1 MSIQDMDETT
11 TIAIEQEEYQN
22 RLMRLRKRRHIQ
34 RDENLFD
41 LKCQFE
47 KNIIDLEN
55 YCSQLRHI
63 SYSYLKTL
71 DKWQ

>member
-1 MSIQDMDETT
+1 MSIQELDETT

-22 RLMRLRKRRHIQ
+22 RLIRPRQRRHIQ

-47 KNIIDLEN
+47 KNVIDIEN

-71 DKWQ
+71 DK

>member
-1 MSIQDMDETT
+1 MSIQELYETT

-22 RLMRLRKRRHIQ
+22 RLIRRRQRRYIH

-47 KNIIDLEN
+47 KNVIDIEN

-71 DKWQ
+71 DK

>member
-1 MSIQDMDETT
+1 MSVQDLDETT
-11 TIAIEQEEYQN
+11 TIAVEQEEHQN
-22 RLMRLRKRRHIQ
+22 RLTRPHQRRHIQ

-47 KNIIDLEN
+47 KKIIDIEK
-55 YCSQLRHI
+55 YCSELRRI

-71 DKWQ
+71 DK